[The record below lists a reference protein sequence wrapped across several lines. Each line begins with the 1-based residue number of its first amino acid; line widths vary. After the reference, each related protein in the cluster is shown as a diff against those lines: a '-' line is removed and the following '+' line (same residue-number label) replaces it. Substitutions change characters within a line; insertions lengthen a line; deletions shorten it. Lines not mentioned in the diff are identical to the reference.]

1 MVDYITI
8 ASTGDALDFGD
19 LLAATNQPGGAS
31 NNVRGVV
38 CGGYQPSISNVIQ
51 FFTIASTGNG
61 TDFGDLIVNRAYSGA
76 CADSSGGVQA

>member
-8 ASTGDALDFGD
+8 ASTGDALDFGN
-19 LLAATNQPGGAS
+19 LIAATNQPAGAS
-31 NNVRGVV
+31 SNTRGVV

-51 FFTIASTGNG
+51 YFTIASTGNG